1 MLQTEDHLQNR
12 VVTSSASAAVQKSA
26 VTRDITVTSG
36 GKMHN
41 LLFRGR
47 MNRQNSTTVVHIP
60 TLELK
65 KYSIYKPKT
74 TVYI

>member
-41 LLFRGR
+41 LFRGR